1 MDGSEGI
8 ARSRRHRDRPW
19 PAQKLNLLKFDQ
31 VLSRIFSILLALFG
45 LALLIGGAKLLAV
58 GGSCW
63 YACSGVVLVVS
74 AILLWY
80 GSRWGSWLY
89 GFMLAYSS
97 VWSFWEVGLN
107 GWALVPR
114 LLALA
119 VFGLWLLTPF
129 AQRGLVSGPPPL
141 FAKFGPH
148 RVSAAVWTCA
158 AIALIAAAAISTAP
172 THVSPGIKQYW
183 SNPETVRTA
192 TAGEWRNY
200 GNDTAGTRYSELTQL
215 NPDNV
220 ARLKLVWSFRTGD
233 VAKPGQGYSFEA
245 TPLKI
250 DRLLY
255 VCTPSGQVFALDSTT
270 GKLNWHFAAKSDP
283 EGAGTFTCRG
293 VSYYSTGLPSGECAK
308 RVYVTTPNAR
318 LWSVDALT
326 GKPCAN
332 FGEGGAVDLLSGIG
346 EVSRDTYTVSSPPVV
361 TRGKIVIG
369 SRVKDNVS
377 TDMPSGVVRAF
388 DAETGKLVWAWDV
401 GRPDRKDTPPQ
412 GESYTRSTPNAWA
425 PLVAD
430 EALGLVYIP
439 TGNPAVD
446 FWGKK
451 RRPFDERYSD
461 SLVSVD
467 VGTGETRWSFQVTH
481 HDLWDNDL
489 SSQPVL
495 VDLPTARGIQ
505 PAVIFGT
512 KQGSIFILNRK
523 TGEPIVPVAENPAP
537 NLSNIGEHLSA
548 SQPVSAL
555 AVNPG
560 PAKLT
565 ETAMWGITPIDQ
577 MWCRIQYRKAR
588 YEGPYTPP
596 GTGQA
601 SIVYPGMFG
610 GIEWG
615 GVAVDPVRKI
625 LIANPSAMPFLVR
638 MAPVND
644 SPGSEGMPAGLTEM
658 KGSGYAASYF
668 GFLSPLKVPCMQP
681 PWGKLYAID
690 LRTNKVI
697 WERPVGTARDI
708 GPFGIASRL
717 PLLIGTPQV
726 GGTVVTRG
734 GLIFAGATL
743 DDYLRAYDLQTGQEL
758 WKARLPAGGQAT
770 PMTFQ
775 SDDRQFVVIASGGH
789 DVLGTKTGD
798 YVLAYALDRS

>member
-1 MDGSEGI
+1 
-8 ARSRRHRDRPW
+8 
-19 PAQKLNLLKFDQ
+19 
-31 VLSRIFSILLALFG
+31 LALFG
-45 LALLIGGAKLLAV
+45 LALLGGGAKLLAV

-63 YACSGVVLVVS
+63 YACSGAVLVVS

-80 GSRWGSWLY
+80 GNRWGSWLY

-119 VFGLWLLTPF
+119 VLGLWLLTPF

-141 FAKFGPH
+141 FAKFGPR
-148 RVSAAVWTCA
+148 RVSAVVWICA
-158 AIALIAAAAISTAP
+158 AIALVAIALMAAGVIGKHP
-172 THVSPGIKQYW
+172 THVNPVIAPYSSG
-183 SNPETVRTA
+183 PETARTA
-192 TAGEWRNY
+192 MAGDWRNY
-200 GNDTAGTRYSELTQL
+200 GNDTTGTRYSELAQL
-215 NPDNV
+215 NPGNV
-220 ARLKLVWSFRTGD
+220 AGLRLIWSFRTGD
-233 VAKPGQGYSFEA
+233 IAKPGQHYSFEA

-250 DRLLY
+250 DRLVY
-255 VCTPSGQVFALDSTT
+255 FCTPSGQVFALDSTT
-270 GKLNWHFAAKSDP
+270 GKLNWHFAVKNGP
-283 EGAGTFTCRG
+283 EGAGTFACRG
-293 VSYYSTGLPSGECAK
+293 VSYYSAGLASGECVK
-308 RVYVTTPNAR
+308 RIYVTTPDAK
-318 LWSVDALT
+318 LWSVDAVT
-326 GKPCAN
+326 GKPCAS
-332 FGEGGAVDLLSGIG
+332 FGDGGAVDLLSGIG
-346 EVSRDTYTVSSPPVV
+346 EVPDDAYAVSSPPVV

-388 DAETGKLVWAWDV
+388 DAVTGQLVWAWDV
-401 GRPDRKDTPPQ
+401 GRPDRKDAPPD
-412 GESYTRSTPNAWA
+412 GETYTRSTPNAWA

-430 EALGLVYIP
+430 DALGLVYIP

-451 RRPFDERYSD
+451 RRPFDERYGD
-461 SLVSVD
+461 SLVAVD

-495 VDLPTARGIQ
+495 TELATAQGIQ
-505 PAVIFGT
+505 PVVIFGT
-512 KQGSIFILNRK
+512 KQGGIFVINRK
-523 TGEPIVPVAENPAP
+523 TGEPLVPVTENPAP
-537 NLSNIGEHLSA
+537 TSSNIGEHLSA
-548 SQPVSAL
+548 SQPASAL
-555 AVNPG
+555 TVNPG
-560 PAKLT
+560 PPLLT
-565 ETAMWGITPIDQ
+565 EAAMWGMTPIDQ

-588 YEGPYTPP
+588 YAGPYTPP

-615 GVAVDPVRKI
+615 GLAVDPVRKI

-638 MAPVND
+638 MAPVGI
-644 SPGSEGMPAGLTEM
+644 PAPEGVPAGLTEM
-658 KGSGYAASYF
+658 KGTGYAASYF

-690 LRTNKVI
+690 LRTDKVI
-697 WERPVGTARDI
+697 WERPVGTIRDI

-717 PLLIGTPQV
+717 PLLIGTPQA

-734 GLIFAGATL
+734 GLIFTAATL
-743 DDYLRAYDLQTGQEL
+743 DDTLRAYDLQTGQEL

-798 YVLAYALDRS
+798 YVLAYALDRP

>member
-1 MDGSEGI
+1 MKS
-8 ARSRRHRDRPW
+8 
-19 PAQKLNLLKFDQ
+19 NL
-31 VLSRIFSILLALFG
+31 VLPRIFSIFLALFG
-45 LALLIGGAKLLAV
+45 VALLIGGAKLLAL
-58 GGSCW
+58 GGSRW
-63 YACSGVVLVVS
+63 YVCSGIVLVVS
-74 AILLWY
+74 ATLLWG

-97 VWSFWEVGLN
+97 AWSFWEVGLN

-129 AQRGLVSGPPPL
+129 AQRGLDSGPPPL
-141 FAKFGPH
+141 FGKFRH
-148 RVSAAVWTCA
+148 RSASAAIWICA
-158 AIALIAAAAISTAP
+158 VIALVAATAMGTTLAEVGAVAAQY
-172 THVSPGIKQYW
+172 SPV
-183 SNPETVRTA
+183 PETAGTA
-192 TAGEWRNY
+192 MAGDWRNY
-200 GNDTAGTRYSELTQL
+200 GNDTAGTRYSELTQV
-215 NPDNV
+215 NPSNV
-220 ARLKLVWSFRTGD
+220 ARLKLAWSFRTGD
-233 VAKPGQGYSFEA
+233 IAKPGQGYNFEA

-255 VCTPSGQVFALDSTT
+255 LCTPSGQVFALDSAT
-270 GKLNWHFAAKSDP
+270 GKLAWHFDAKTP
-283 EGAGTFTCRG
+283 LEGAGTFACRG
-293 VSYYSTGLPSGECAK
+293 VSYYSAESTSGECAK
-308 RVYVTTPNAR
+308 RVYVTTPDAK

-326 GKPCAN
+326 GNPCAD
-332 FGEGGAVDLLSGIG
+332 FGEGGAVNLLTGIG
-346 EVSRDTYTVSSPPVV
+346 EAAGDTYTVSSPPVV
-361 TRGKIVIG
+361 TRGKLVIG

-388 DAETGKLVWAWDV
+388 DAVTGKLLWAWDV
-401 GRPDRKDTPPQ
+401 GRPDRTDAPST
-412 GESYTRSTPNAWA
+412 GETYTRSTPNAWA

-430 EALGLVYIP
+430 DALGLVYIP

-451 RRPFDERYSD
+451 RRPFDEHYSD
-461 SLVSVD
+461 SLVAVD
-467 VGTGETRWSFQVTH
+467 ISTGNTRWSFQATH

-495 VDLPTARGIQ
+495 TDLPTTQGIQ

-523 TGEPIVPVAENPAP
+523 TGEPIVPVTENPAP
-537 NLSNIGEHLSA
+537 ELSNIGEHLA
-548 SQPVSAL
+548 ATQPSSAL

-560 PAKLT
+560 PSVLT
-565 ETAMWGITPIDQ
+565 EAAMWGITPLDQ

-596 GTGQA
+596 GTGPA
-601 SIVYPGMFG
+601 STVYPGMFG

-615 GVAVDPVRKI
+615 GVTVDPVRKI
-625 LIANPSAMPFLVR
+625 LISNPSAMPFLVR
-638 MAPVND
+638 MASVNN
-644 SPGSEGMPAGLTEM
+644 SPGSTRLNAPHEPEGVPAGLREM
-658 KGSGYAASYF
+658 QGTGYAASYF

-697 WERPVGTARDI
+697 WERPVGTARDS
-708 GPFGIASRL
+708 GPFGIATGL

-726 GGTVVTRG
+726 GGTVVTRS

-743 DDYLRAYDLQTGQEL
+743 DDYLRAYDLQTGKEL

-789 DVLGTKTGD
+789 EVLGTKTGD
-798 YVLAYALDRS
+798 YVLAYALD

>member
-1 MDGSEGI
+1 MKS
-8 ARSRRHRDRPW
+8 
-19 PAQKLNLLKFDQ
+19 NL
-31 VLSRIFSILLALFG
+31 VLPRIFSIFLALFG
-45 LALLIGGAKLLAV
+45 LALLIGGAKLLAL
-58 GGSCW
+58 GGSWW
-63 YACSGVVLVVS
+63 YVCSGIVLVVS
-74 AILLWY
+74 ATLLWG

-97 VWSFWEVGLN
+97 AWSFWEVGLN

-129 AQRGLVSGPPPL
+129 AQRGLDSGPPPL
-141 FAKFGPH
+141 FGKFRH
-148 RVSAAVWTCA
+148 RSASAAIWICA
-158 AIALIAAAAISTAP
+158 VIALVAATAMGTTLAHVGAVAAQY
-172 THVSPGIKQYW
+172 SPV
-183 SNPETVRTA
+183 PETAGTA
-192 TAGEWRNY
+192 MAGDWRNY
-200 GNDTAGTRYSELTQL
+200 GNDTAGTRYSELTQV
-215 NPDNV
+215 NPSNV
-220 ARLKLVWSFRTGD
+220 ARLKLAWSFRTGD
-233 VAKPGQGYSFEA
+233 IAKPGQGYNFEA

-255 VCTPSGQVFALDSTT
+255 LCTPSGQVFALDSAT
-270 GKLNWHFAAKSDP
+270 GKLAWHFDAKTP
-283 EGAGTFTCRG
+283 LEGAGTFACRG
-293 VSYYSTGLPSGECAK
+293 VSYYSAESTSGECAK
-308 RVYVTTPNAR
+308 RVYVTTPDAK

-326 GKPCAN
+326 GKPCAD
-332 FGEGGAVDLLSGIG
+332 FGEGGAVNLLTGIG
-346 EVSRDTYTVSSPPVV
+346 EAAGDTYTVSSPPVV
-361 TRGKIVIG
+361 TRGKLVIG

-388 DAETGKLVWAWDV
+388 DAVTGKLLWAWDV
-401 GRPDRKDTPPQ
+401 GRPDRTDAPST
-412 GESYTRSTPNAWA
+412 GETYTRSTPNAWA

-430 EALGLVYIP
+430 DALGLVYIP

-451 RRPFDERYSD
+451 RRPFDEHYSD
-461 SLVSVD
+461 SLVAVD
-467 VGTGETRWSFQVTH
+467 ISTGNTRWSFQATH

-495 VDLPTARGIQ
+495 TDLPTAQGIQ

-523 TGEPIVPVAENPAP
+523 TGEPIVPVTENPAP
-537 NLSNIGEHLSA
+537 ELSNIGEHLA
-548 SQPVSAL
+548 ATQPSSAL

-560 PAKLT
+560 PSVLT
-565 ETAMWGITPIDQ
+565 EAAMWGITPLDQ

-588 YEGPYTPP
+588 YEGAYTPP

-601 SIVYPGMFG
+601 STVYPGMFG

-615 GVAVDPVRKI
+615 GVTVDPVRKI
-625 LIANPSAMPFLVR
+625 LISNPSAMPFLVR
-638 MAPVND
+638 MASVNN
-644 SPGSEGMPAGLTEM
+644 SPGSTKLNAPHEPAGLSEM
-658 KGSGYAASYF
+658 QGTGYAASYF

-690 LRTNKVI
+690 LRTNRVI
-697 WERPVGTARDI
+697 WERPVGTARDS
-708 GPFGIASRL
+708 GPFGIATRL

-726 GGTVVTRG
+726 GGTVVTRS

-743 DDYLRAYDLQTGQEL
+743 DDYLRAYELQTGKEL

-789 DVLGTKTGD
+789 EVLGTKTGD
-798 YVLAYALDRS
+798 YVLAYALD